1 LGCGPDACHHKTGFD
16 QARRS
21 IDDIKMVLAMAGI
34 NPRRIQVAA
43 GGSQQAAALE
53 KLRSLKPLND
63 RGRAKAPELRRFM
76 MEPSPSIEIRS
87 AALVQAR
94 YAKPDTGAGEGE
106 GVLHF
111 PGCLAAAL
119 QLSGDAR
126 PGLPRSLRCCGL
138 EFLRAGE
145 NAKFSEIAASNIEH
159 FTARGAHTVVVSCT
173 DCLHCFRTHYGTGT
187 VEIPVNLRF
196 IHLVEFLQERGGLP
210 AHGGPPEPRLRRKIA
225 FLPSH
230 HNTAEDRL
238 IVDFLGKLPGIELVS
253 HGRGAAAA
261 ACCGGSGWKTS
272 GRGARR
278 AQLETLA
285 AAAESGAEVIV
296 TAGSSCF
303 YHLQEMRRAGSW
315 QTHDIEI
322 EPLEVFIKGL
332 AEKNP

>member
-1 LGCGPDACHHKTGFD
+1 
-16 QARRS
+16 
-21 IDDIKMVLAMAGI
+21 MVLAMAGI
-34 NPRRIQVAA
+34 NPRRIQIAA
-43 GGSQQAAALE
+43 GGSRRADALE

-63 RGRAKAPELRRFM
+63 RGREKAPELRRFM

-94 YAKPDTGAGEGE
+94 YARPDTVAAAEGE

-126 PGLPRSLRCCGL
+126 PGLLRSFRCCGL

-173 DCLHCFRTHYGTGT
+173 DCLHCFKTHYGA
-187 VEIPVNLRF
+187 VEKPENLKF
-196 IHLVEFLQERGGLP
+196 IHLLEFLKQGGGLP
-210 AHGGPPEPRLRRKIA
+210 APGGGPVEPQLRRKVA

-238 IVDFLGKLPGIELVS
+238 VVDFLGDLPGIELVS
-253 HGRGAAAA
+253 HGRGGAAA
-261 ACCGGSGWKTS
+261 ACCGVSGWKTS
-272 GRGARR
+272 GRDAKRV
-278 AQLETLA
+278 QLETLA
-285 AAAESGAEVIV
+285 AARERGAEIIV

-303 YHLQEMRRAGSW
+303 YHLQKIHCAGSW
-315 QTHDIEI
+315 RLQDIEI

-332 AEKNP
+332 ARKTP